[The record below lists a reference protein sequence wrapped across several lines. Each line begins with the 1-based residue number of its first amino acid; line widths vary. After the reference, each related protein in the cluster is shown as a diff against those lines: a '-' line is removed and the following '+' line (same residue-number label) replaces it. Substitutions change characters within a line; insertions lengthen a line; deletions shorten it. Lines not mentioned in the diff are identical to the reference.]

1 MSSPPC
7 GPTPASHSSHIRH
20 SVRTLADVRISN
32 GLKTGLAVVWLLAA
46 GATAAG
52 CSTTVDGAATCPGC
66 GSGGEPNFPTS
77 RPTVSPPST
86 ATTTEPAPATP
97 SPGGDT
103 LPPSSGGFVFIATK
117 SGQTR
122 CQISADKVG
131 CESNFTNSPVVDGEP
146 ANGVEVT
153 AAGSMR
159 WITGN
164 LGDIPT
170 TTIDYAT
177 YHAVGWT
184 IEASDKGTRFTN
196 DGTGHGMFVS
206 TDEVDVF

>member
-1 MSSPPC
+1 M
-7 GPTPASHSSHIRH
+7 
-20 SVRTLADVRISN
+20 SN
-32 GLKTGLAVVWLLAA
+32 GVKAGVAVVWLVVA

-52 CSTTVDGAATCPGC
+52 CSNTVDGAATCPGC
-66 GSGGEPNFPTS
+66 GSGGEPSFPTS
-77 RPTVSPPST
+77 RPTVTP
-86 ATTTEPAPATP
+86 TTPATP
-97 SPGGDT
+97 TAADAAVTGWRHDAGAQD
-103 LPPSSGGFVFIATK
+103 SGYVYIETK

-122 CQISADKVG
+122 CQITRGSVG
-131 CESNFTNSPVVDGEP
+131 CESDFTNPPVVDGEP

-153 AAGSMR
+153 ADGSVR
-159 WITGN
+159 WIIGN

-184 IEASDKGTRFTN
+184 IDAGENGTRFTN

-206 TDEVDVF
+206 TEEVDVF

>member
-1 MSSPPC
+1 M
-7 GPTPASHSSHIRH
+7 
-20 SVRTLADVRISN
+20 RISN
-32 GLKTGLAVVWLLAA
+32 GVKTGLAVVWLVAA

-52 CSTTVDGAATCPGC
+52 CSNTVDGAATCPGC
-66 GSGGEPNFPTS
+66 GPGGEPAFPTG

-86 ATTTEPAPATP
+86 PVVP
-97 SPGGDT
+97 SPGGDV
-103 LPPSSGGFVFIATK
+103 LPPSSSGFVYIETK

-153 AAGSMR
+153 ADGSLR

-164 LGDIPT
+164 LGAIPT

-184 IEASDKGTRFTN
+184 IDASSEGTRFTN

-206 TDEVDVF
+206 TGEVDVF

>member
-1 MSSPPC
+1 MPETARS
-7 GPTPASHSSHIRH
+7 TTDHPASHSSHISH
-20 SVRTLADVRISN
+20 SVRTLADVRMSN
-32 GLKTGLAVVWLLAA
+32 GAKTGLAAVWLIVA

-52 CSTTVDGAATCPGC
+52 CSNTIDGAATCPGC
-66 GSGGEPNFPTS
+66 GSGSEPSFPTS
-77 RPTVSPPST
+77 RPTAAPPST
-86 ATTTEPAPATP
+86 PSPTPVVP

-103 LPPSSGGFVFIATK
+103 LPPSSGGFVYIETK

-122 CQISADKVG
+122 CQISADSVG
-131 CESNFTNSPVVDGEP
+131 CESNFTNAPVVDGEP

-153 AAGSMR
+153 AGGSLR

-164 LGDIPT
+164 LGAIPT